1 MKGWRQERLIYFDQ
15 CSDFVH
21 ESFWL
26 SAPMI
31 ETGTLDVMLAFMGLG
46 GTELV
51 IIAAVVALIFV
62 LLKVFPRVIS

>member
-1 MKGWRQERLIYFDQ
+1 
-15 CSDFVH
+15 
-21 ESFWL
+21 
-26 SAPMI
+26 MI

-51 IIAAVVALIFV
+51 VIAAVVASIFV